1 MFNQKLMKS
10 VWNNSIFPFSV
21 MSDQNHNGVKCPGV
35 LREVGKSLA
44 SRNDKNSNGR
54 GEETIGATEMAW
66 SINNIN

>member
-1 MFNQKLMKS
+1 
-10 VWNNSIFPFSV
+10 